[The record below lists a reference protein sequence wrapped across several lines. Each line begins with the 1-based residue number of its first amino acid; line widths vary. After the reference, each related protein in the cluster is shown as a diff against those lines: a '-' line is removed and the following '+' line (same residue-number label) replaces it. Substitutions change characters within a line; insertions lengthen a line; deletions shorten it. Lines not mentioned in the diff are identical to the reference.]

1 MKWKEN
7 LFEETKEKETKVK
20 EEETNEKEEDTGDV
34 ETKVS
39 AMGGIFFC
47 FYSKTLT
54 VSPISFLL
62 SCKMKGGGYKHEGE
76 G

>member
-1 MKWKEN
+1 MRRRRIRG
-7 LFEETKEKETKVK
+7 T
-20 EEETNEKEEDTGDV
+20 V

-62 SCKMKGGGYKHEGE
+62 SCKMKGGGYKHEGKGGDE
-76 G
+76 GEEYKGEGDKGGGYE